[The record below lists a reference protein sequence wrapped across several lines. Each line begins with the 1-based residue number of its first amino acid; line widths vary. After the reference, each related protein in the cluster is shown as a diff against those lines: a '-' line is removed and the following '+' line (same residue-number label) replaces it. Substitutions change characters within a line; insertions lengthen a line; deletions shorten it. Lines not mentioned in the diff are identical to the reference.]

1 MFWSDE
7 YSIDFCLM
15 RPEFR
20 VFVCCDGSGVEI
32 VDVERSKLE
41 ILHNEMN
48 KNMIKNLVFLL

>member
-1 MFWSDE
+1 
-7 YSIDFCLM
+7 M

-32 VDVERSKLE
+32 VDVDGSVLE

-48 KNMIKNLVFLL
+48 KNIINTLVFLLLALLSHG